1 MAIIRS
7 KKLIAI
13 PEKIL
18 LDKKLSYQAKG
29 FWCYLYAKIESECS
43 GYADSYYEES
53 ILHELE
59 LCGYAKR
66 LPDKTIM
73 LTGAD

>member
-1 MAIIRS
+1 MTVIRN

-29 FWCYLYAKIESECS
+29 FWCYLYAKTESECS
-43 GYADSYYEES
+43 CYTDSYYEES

-59 LCGYAKR
+59 LCGYAKM
-66 LPDKTIM
+66 LPDKTII